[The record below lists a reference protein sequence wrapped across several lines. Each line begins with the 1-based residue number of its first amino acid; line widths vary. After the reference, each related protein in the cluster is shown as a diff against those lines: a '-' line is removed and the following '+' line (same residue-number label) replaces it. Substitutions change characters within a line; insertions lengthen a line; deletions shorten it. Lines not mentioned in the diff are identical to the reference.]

1 MRIEC
6 RQTYII
12 QKKGHFFRMEE
23 HLEIIVYL
31 IILYTLSLLFYLL
44 VDERLCAERL

>member
-1 MRIEC
+1 M
-6 RQTYII
+6 QTDIYLS
-12 QKKGHFFRMEE
+12 KKEHFFRIEE

-31 IILYTLSLLFYLL
+31 IILYTLPLLFYLL